1 MTMADQDPG
10 RDLRQAT
17 GQAAEPCGFQAVA
30 QPILP
35 RWGWLLLAVAGLAFL
50 YAVRHVLL
58 PFVLGI
64 AIGYLLDPVADRLE
78 RLGLPRTL
86 AALVTLA
93 GFFLLGGILL
103 GAFWPLFKAQFL
115 GLVAALPGLLA
126 RLEAL
131 YREVLA
137 SWAGQL
143 QEWGIAASGHD
154 LGGTLLTEIG
164 GRLGGL
170 ARELL
175 LSGMAVLNLLG
186 LLLITP
192 VVAFYLLKD
201 WDRITAGVLALVPE
215 DRRARWLGI
224 AGDVDRALAGF
235 VRGQLLVMAADAVLY
250 AAGWLAIGLPYALV
264 LGLLAG
270 LLAIVPFLG
279 PLFAL
284 ITALAVGFGSWGADP
299 VMLGAVVGVFLL
311 VQAIEGSVLSPRL
324 VGSQVGLHP
333 VLVLF
338 AVFAGGELAGVL
350 GVFLAVPVAAV
361 ALVLLR
367 HALLRE
373 ESGAPERAA
382 GTSSRAE
389 DALSPS
395 EDVAGEGD
403 EAS

>member
-1 MTMADQDPG
+1 MTTADKEPG
-10 RDLRQAT
+10 RDDGQTT
-17 GQAAEPCGFQAVA
+17 GAAAGVCGPSPAV

-35 RWGWLLLAVAGLAFL
+35 CWGWFLAGVALLAFL
-50 YAVRHVLL
+50 YAVRAVLL

-64 AIGYLLDPVADRLE
+64 AIGYFLDPVADRLE
-78 RLGLPRTL
+78 RLSLPRAL

-93 GFFLLGGILL
+93 GFFLLGGVLL

-115 GLVAALPGLLA
+115 DLVAALPGLLA
-126 RLEAL
+126 RLEVF
-131 YREVLA
+131 YRDILA

-143 QEWGIAASGHD
+143 QEWGIVTSGHD

-170 ARELL
+170 AREVL
-175 LSGMAVLNLLG
+175 LSGMAFLNLLG

-201 WDRITAGVLALVPE
+201 WDRITAGILTLVPE
-215 DRRARWLGI
+215 DRRERWLVI
-224 AGDVDRALAGF
+224 AGDVDRVLSGF

-250 AAGWLAIGLPYALV
+250 ATGWLAIGLPYALV

-284 ITALAVGFGSWGADP
+284 LTALAVALGSWGVDP
-299 VMLGAVVGVFLL
+299 PMLAAVVGVFLL

-367 HALLRE
+367 HALPRGE
-373 ESGAPERAA
+373 GSAPGRTAGAPCRP
-382 GTSSRAE
+382 GDPAE
-389 DALSPS
+389 
-395 EDVAGEGD
+395 EGD